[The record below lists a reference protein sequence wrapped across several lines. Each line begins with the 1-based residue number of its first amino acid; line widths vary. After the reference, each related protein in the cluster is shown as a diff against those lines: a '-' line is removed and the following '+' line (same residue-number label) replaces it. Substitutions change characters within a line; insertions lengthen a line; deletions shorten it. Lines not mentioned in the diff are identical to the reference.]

1 MAENKETNETE
12 VLEILKNFT
21 PPNEGKFSRYESRMH
36 RMIGF
41 YKEKSVQEGV
51 PENQAK
57 MFAGFVH
64 SLEYFLELARHHRK
78 LTNKVAGREITEVEA
93 AANES

>member
-1 MAENKETNETE
+1 MGDNKNTNDVMEM
-12 VLEILKNFT
+12 LANFT
-21 PPNEGKFSRYESRMH
+21 PPNEGKFSRYEARMH

-41 YKEKSVQEGV
+41 YKEKAQLEGI

-57 MFAGFVH
+57 MFTGFVH

-78 LTNKVAGREITEVEA
+78 LTNKVAGREIADAEPV
-93 AANES
+93 NEP